1 MKALVCATLGM
12 LFAAISTPSY
22 AAAVDG
28 ARTLPRRASTIVLET
43 ADRRCTRGQSGRH
56 CRTVEPRRA
65 PEANRNGYGY
75 VYGAPKA
82 EFYPTGSSVWWQ
94 AMEREGRT
102 GISPD

>member
-1 MKALVCATLGM
+1 MKALVCAALGA
-12 LFAAISTPSY
+12 LLAATSTPSY
-22 AAAVDG
+22 AAALNG
-28 ARTLPRRASTIVLET
+28 ARTLPRRASSDVLLT

-65 PEANRNGYGY
+65 PEANRYGY

-82 EFYPTGSSVWWQ
+82 EFYPTGSSGWWQ